1 MSNTQGLRFQGVA
14 CLSFSAALAVLT
26 WLSGPAIADRIVIVP
41 EAPAAQPE
49 PAPITAPYGYVV
61 QISAQRSEAEAL
73 ASFRSMQSKYPREL
87 GDREPIVRPLDLGPP
102 KGVYYRVMV
111 GPFGSAGEAEQ
122 LCNDLKADDGKC
134 IVLKN

>member
-1 MSNTQGLRFQGVA
+1 MSSTQGLRSQGVA

-26 WLSGPAIADRIVIVP
+26 WLSSPAIADRIVIVP
-41 EAPAAQPE
+41 EAPVVQPE
-49 PAPITAPYGYVV
+49 PAPAPYGYVV
-61 QISAQRSEAEAL
+61 QISSQRSEAEAL

-102 KGVYYRVMV
+102 KGVYFRVMV

-122 LCNDLKADDGKC
+122 LCNDLKADGGKC